1 MIMKVAHIAF
11 LPVFLWALPASA
23 FELKNPRPEQPRLKI
38 ELEAESA
45 QVQKDFDNYVQ
56 ELAATARRD
65 VDSPPEKK
73 DRVKELQAKALNPA
87 VLYRW

>member
-1 MIMKVAHIAF
+1 MKVADVAF
-11 LPVFLWALPASA
+11 LLIFLMVLPASA
-23 FELKNPRPEQPRLKI
+23 FELKNPQREEPRLKI
-38 ELEAESA
+38 EIEAEST

-65 VDSPPEKK
+65 ADSPPEKK